1 MLKNKSSDFHATLN
15 HHVNKMTVN
24 DSSEEPFIPENIIVH
39 LGSPDQPTENLKIP
53 FPEYIKN
60 VASNTL
66 YPTWPE
72 SAIRANIYAQISF
85 ALNRIYTDWYRSR
98 GYDFDITNNPQYD
111 QAFKLDSEVFGNI
124 SQTVDEI
131 FNSYVIRQGIIKPIF
146 TAYCDGSSSK
156 CEGLSQW
163 DTVSL
168 AQKGYNPLEIL
179 KNYYGNNVHLVTNVP
194 VGKSFASYPLYPL
207 QLGDYGNN
215 VSNIQYELNR
225 IHGNYPSIPQIT
237 EEDGVFGASTEAAVK
252 QFQRVFDMPETGV
265 IDNGT
270 WYKIKYVYDSIKD
283 ISQLRME
290 GNDLQLF

>member
-1 MLKNKSSDFHATLN
+1 MLENKNSDSHVSLN
-15 HHVNKMTVN
+15 DRNNKMAIN
-24 DSSEEPFIPENIIVH
+24 NNLDEPFIPENITIH
-39 LGSPDQPTENLKIP
+39 LGAPDQSAENIKIP

-85 ALNRIYTDWYRSR
+85 ALNRIYTNWYRSR

-111 QAFKLDSEVFGNI
+111 QPFKPDSELFGNI

-146 TAYCDGSSSK
+146 TAYCDGSGSK

-163 DTVSL
+163 DAVFL
-168 AQKGYNPLEIL
+168 AEKGYNPLEIL
-179 KNYYGNNVHLVTNVP
+179 KSYYGNNVHLVTNVP
-194 VGKSFASYPLYPL
+194 VGTNFASYPLYPL
-207 QLGDYGNN
+207 QLGDYGLN
-215 VSNIQYELNR
+215 VSDIQHDLNR
-225 IHGNYPSIPQIT
+225 IHEKYPSIPMII
-237 EEDGVFGASTEAAVK
+237 EEDGVFGTDTESAVR
-252 QFQRVFDMPETGV
+252 QFQKVFDMTETGV

-270 WYKIKYVYDSIKD
+270 WYKIKYIYDSLKD
-283 ISQLRME
+283 YLSLQDRME
-290 GNDLQLF
+290 